1 VARRSALDQAGV
13 KSLTEALRQF
23 DGVLIS
29 QQPHHITRTVIH
41 GLALPAAPQMQLNA
55 LAHSR
60 REAAFHIVDQ
70 FFPEF
75 AAIEI
80 YELICRWHKRSR
92 SVGCSMTAKVTFLF
106 FVWLPF
112 SSEMFAAA

>member
-1 VARRSALDQAGV
+1 V
-13 KSLTEALRQF
+13 KPLTEALRQF
-23 DGVLIS
+23 DGFLIA
-29 QQPHHITRTVIH
+29 QQPHDITRAVID

-60 REAAFHIVDQ
+60 REAAFHVVDQ
-70 FFPEF
+70 FSPEF

-106 FVWLPF
+106 FVWLRFLSAIFP
-112 SSEMFAAA
+112 AA